1 MEIIKSDLFEK
12 IKDKYDI
19 IVTNPPYITS
29 EDCLRLEKEVVDY
42 DPMLALDGGQDGLD
56 LIRKIAIESPNHLNK
71 NGLIY
76 MEYGIGQT
84 EDIIPLFESGFE
96 NIEIVKDYSGIDRYI
111 KGRKRDLC

>member
-1 MEIIKSDLFEK
+1 VS
-12 IKDKYDI
+12 
-19 IVTNPPYITS
+19 
-29 EDCLRLEKEVVDY
+29 DY
-42 DPMLALDGGQDGLD
+42 DPILALDGGQDGLD
-56 LIRKIAIESPNHLNK
+56 LVRKIVDQAPNHLEE

-84 EDIIPLFESGFE
+84 EDIKSLFESSFD